1 MDGLVQ
7 SNRLGLDTYEFSR
20 MLDFLKDLYQAGLW
34 ESHPPLLMEKLGSR
48 EFINRLIESV
58 AYRQGIGDLL
68 AEGVARTADQI
79 KDGWEFC
86 AKYFPAYGSASHGVM
101 RTHPGVALLWALDSR
116 DPIIDQHAY
125 LKLAVSHPG
134 DPPPYGLPLDR
145 AKLISRKL
153 FGSEMA
159 IDHSNFTHKAEM
171 TVYAQNK
178 AAVINLLVVCDWIYP
193 IFSSHGTEDRLG
205 DTSLESRLLTAVSG
219 YDLTEKELDRIGE
232 RVWNLARALMV
243 REGRTREQDTFH
255 ESYFREHGGEKAIP
269 LTDFEEAKTRYY
281 QLRGWDEKTG
291 WPTRQKLQELG
302 LL

>member
-1 MDGLVQ
+1 MPKG
-7 SNRLGLDTYEFSR
+7 RLGPPIKSKTGGNFVPSIFPPTGRPAMELC
-20 MLDFLKDLYQAGLW
+20 GPIP
-34 ESHPPLLMEKLGSR
+34 ESH
-48 EFINRLIESV
+48 
-58 AYRQGIGDLL
+58 Y
-68 AEGVARTADQI
+68 
-79 KDGWEFC
+79 
-86 AKYFPAYGSASHGVM
+86 
-101 RTHPGVALLWALDSR
+101 LWALDSR

-145 AKLISRKL
+145 VKLISHKL

-205 DTSLESRLLTAVSG
+205 DTSLESQLLAAVTG
-219 YDLTEKELDRIGE
+219 YNLTEKELDRIGE

-255 ESYFREHGGEKAIP
+255 ESYFREHGGKSDSPDRFRRGQDP
-269 LTDFEEAKTRYY
+269 LLSTQR
-281 QLRGWDEKTG
+281 
-291 WPTRQKLQELG
+291 LG
-302 LL
+302 